1 MEKSYIGI
9 GHDNWNLVLHM
20 IFGVSKSVHN
30 SSHEEA
36 FELHNE
42 DFRRKFCYELIAQKT
57 QEMMN
62 LTYQFF
68 DFSPR
73 VFH

>member
-1 MEKSYIGI
+1 LEKSYIGI

-42 DFRRKFCYELIAQKT
+42 DFRRKFCYELIA
-57 QEMMN
+57 
-62 LTYQFF
+62 
-68 DFSPR
+68 
-73 VFH
+73 